1 MAEEHAIG
9 QLSQIPAGEGRTFV
23 VDGKR
28 VAVFHTRDG
37 EVFATQSD
45 CPHRGGP
52 LANGLTDEVS
62 VVCPL
67 HDRSYS
73 LRTGA
78 GIGNECNIAVYPVR
92 IISDGTILIVPYPVM
107 TMVAAD

>member
-1 MAEEHAIG
+1 MAEEYAIG
-9 QLSQIPAGEGRTFV
+9 QLSQIPLGEGRTFV

-28 VAVFHTRDG
+28 VAVFHTRGG
-37 EVFATQSD
+37 EVLATQSD

-52 LANGLTDEVS
+52 LADGLTDEVS

-67 HDRSYS
+67 HDRAYN

-92 IISDGTILIVPYPVM
+92 ISGDGMIWIVTRPVM
-107 TMVAAD
+107 AMVAAD